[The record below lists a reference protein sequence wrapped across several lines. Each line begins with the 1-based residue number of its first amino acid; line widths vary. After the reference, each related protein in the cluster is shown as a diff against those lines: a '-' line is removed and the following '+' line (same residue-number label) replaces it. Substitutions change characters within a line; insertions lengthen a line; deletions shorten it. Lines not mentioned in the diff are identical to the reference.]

1 MDPIFP
7 YRTLYSTITITMSS
21 SAHSNAEFA
30 LVTDKVCRLMTR
42 SNKLKVG
49 DPAAKTLAHEIAMA
63 LVSDFFSNLVVILN
77 RIRMFYRRPHL
88 PNMAMP
94 PRHSRPC
101 SCPARPSSETRWG
114 PTADLRP
121 CPTGTQSRIVIHGSR
136 ATPCSRKQ
144 WGMHSRIRQC
154 HLPRFLDQ

>member
-7 YRTLYSTITITMSS
+7 YRTLYSTITITITITITMSS

-63 LVSDFFSNLVVILN
+63 LVSDFFFQIL
-77 RIRMFYRRPHL
+77 
-88 PNMAMP
+88 
-94 PRHSRPC
+94 
-101 SCPARPSSETRWG
+101 W
-114 PTADLRP
+114 
-121 CPTGTQSRIVIHGSR
+121 
-136 ATPCSRKQ
+136 
-144 WGMHSRIRQC
+144 
-154 HLPRFLDQ
+154 